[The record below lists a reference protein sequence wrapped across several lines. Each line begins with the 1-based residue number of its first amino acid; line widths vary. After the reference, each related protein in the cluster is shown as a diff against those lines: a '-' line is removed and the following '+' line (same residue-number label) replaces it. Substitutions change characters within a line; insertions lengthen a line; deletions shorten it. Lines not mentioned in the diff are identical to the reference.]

1 MAPKRRI
8 VAVDFLC
15 HRRQL
20 LYLEGLVRINDVATE
35 ILLLWI
41 IGWPCHGP
49 WAHLGLDHDEYD
61 IFSFKF
67 EQLQVEQCQER

>member
-1 MAPKRRI
+1 M
-8 VAVDFLC
+8 AVDFLC

-20 LYLEGLVRINDVATE
+20 LYLEGLVRIDDVATE

-49 WAHLGLDHDEYD
+49 WAHLGLDHNEYD
-61 IFSFKF
+61 FFCFKF
-67 EQLQVEQCQER
+67 E

>member
-1 MAPKRRI
+1 M
-8 VAVDFLC
+8 AVDFLC

-20 LYLEGLVRINDVATE
+20 LYLEGLVRIDDVATE

-49 WAHLGLDHDEYD
+49 WAHLGLDHD
-61 IFSFKF
+61 
-67 EQLQVEQCQER
+67 